1 MITGCLLLTKGAPVP
16 EGWEAHESDEGILV
30 VAENAPDINLDD
42 LESHIINGTISL
54 TKTEVEAPVE

>member
-1 MITGCLLLTKGAPVP
+1 MITGCLLLTKDAPLP

-42 LESHIINGTISL
+42 LEPHIIKGTITL
-54 TKTEVEAPVE
+54 TSAGVPVE